1 MKIYES
7 AIIGS
12 GYTSIGYALAKGNSI
27 IIEQN
32 ETADVGF
39 YLCLKNYNHGTYAP
53 TTQAGKSLLSLYQ
66 NLNLINEKEQ
76 NLSGFE
82 CGFCEFIFQNGLEIL
97 FKTRVVETQKED
109 GIYKLTLITS
119 GGIDYVYA
127 KDVLDLTN
135 VTPDKESLTIL
146 YHTDTPNQTESDL
159 KTAFKGCVVENAFFE
174 NRLAVRIPVEV
185 NKDFNAAKIEIF
197 DKWKESKINAKILY
211 FAPIFAKIYTTPN
224 NAMQDGYYSNPFEA
238 FEYGYNLAN
247 SQKEGK

>member
-1 MKIYES
+1 MKIYET

-12 GYTSIGYALAKGNSI
+12 GYTSIGYALSKGNSI

-39 YLCLKNYNHGTYAP
+39 YLCLKNYKHGTYAP
-53 TTQAGKSLLSLYQ
+53 TTQTGKSLLSLYQ

-82 CGFCEFIFQNGLEIL
+82 CGLCEFVYQNGLEIL
-97 FKTRVVETQKED
+97 FKTRVVETKKEN
-109 GIYKLTLITS
+109 GVYKLTLITS

-135 VTPDKESLTIL
+135 VTPDKKSLTIL
-146 YHTDTPNQTESDL
+146 YHTDTPDQTESDL
-159 KTAFKGCVVENAFFE
+159 KTAFKGCVVEKAFYNDRF
-174 NRLAVRIPVEV
+174 AVIIPVEV
-185 NKDFNAAKIEIF
+185 NKDFNDAKVEIYG
-197 DKWKESKINAKILY
+197 KWKESKINAKILY
-211 FAPIFAKIYTTPN
+211 FAPTFAKIYTTSN
-224 NAMQDGYYSNPFEA
+224 NAMQDGYYANPIEA